1 VFTPRYTPVVAS
13 APLPGIIIVTTT
25 RGERDIN
32 EERTMPA
39 AAETLHQGPLV
50 FTRRRIALLAGATGL
65 ALTDILAHADLGLA
79 KKKNK
84 KNKHKKCNKRCKK
97 AKKQCDKACN
107 ILETDVQLCKN
118 ECQIA
123 KKQCKKA
130 C

>member
-1 VFTPRYTPVVAS
+1 MPPEDSTP
-13 APLPGIIIVTTT
+13 
-25 RGERDIN
+25 
-32 EERTMPA
+32 
-39 AAETLHQGPLV
+39 HQGSPAI
-50 FTRRRIALLAGATGL
+50 TRRRTVLLAGATGL
-65 ALTDILAHADLGLA
+65 ALTDILAHTDLGLA

-97 AKKQCDKACN
+97 GKKQCDKACN

-123 KKQCKKA
+123 KKQCKKV